1 MLFLTMHGIDSDHRT
16 GQRKRAEQSLDRR
29 DFIGLFVAVEMRQ
42 HQSRVRSEGA
52 KYVRGARRSRKLSK
66 LRSKVLSSI
75 AT

>member
-42 HQSRVRSEGA
+42 HQSRVRSESA
-52 KYVRGARRSRKLSK
+52 KGLLNDNCFDYGGGFG
-66 LRSKVLSSI
+66 SI
-75 AT
+75 V